1 MIPITEYAGR
11 DVAVYG
17 LGRTGLSAAKAL
29 AAGGARV
36 HAWDDGEEARAKAE
50 AEGVNVSD
58 INKRDWQKFAVLVL
72 SPGIPYRFPQPH
84 RLVRL
89 AEMTGV
95 PVVGDVELFARAVQ
109 AMPEKGR
116 AKIVGI
122 TGTNGK
128 STTTA
133 LIGHILKEAGLD
145 ARIGGNIGTGVLDLK
160 TLSANAIYVLELSSY
175 QLDLCESLRCDVA
188 LLLNMSPDHLERH
201 GGMDGYIA
209 AKKRI
214 FQNQRPRDVAV
225 IGIDDPVTQAI
236 AMGNQRPGLA
246 QTIQISSEFS
256 LARGVSAVDGHLYD
270 STGGQAMKVGNLTEA
285 TALPGQHNFQNAAAA
300 YATCLAL
307 GVSPGRIMEG
317 LRTFPG
323 LAHRMEFV
331 GEVDGVRFVND
342 SKATNAQA
350 AEQALKTWPKVH
362 WIAGGVPKADG
373 IEPLAPWFDRLEAA
387 YLIGEAATDF
397 EKSLGKSAKS
407 VQCGTLEA
415 AVQAAFDAAKASQD
429 DAPIVLLSPA
439 CASFDQ
445 FKDFEAR
452 GDAFR
457 DCVERLGASQDTP
470 KAPKVAVV

>member
-1 MIPITEYAGR
+1 MIPVTEYAGR

-50 AEGVNVSD
+50 AAGINVSD
-58 INKRDWQKFAVLVL
+58 INKRDWQKFAALVL
-72 SPGIPYRFPQPH
+72 SPGIPYKFPQPH

-95 PVVGDVELFARAVQ
+95 PVVGDMELFARAVQ

-116 AKIVGI
+116 PKVVGI

-133 LIGHILKEAGLD
+133 LIGHILKEAGRD
-145 ARIGGNIGTGVLDLK
+145 ARVGGNIGTGVLDMASLN
-160 TLSANAIYVLELSSY
+160 ANAIYVLELSSY
-175 QLDLCESLRCDVA
+175 QLDLCESLHCDVA
-188 LLLNMSPDHLERH
+188 LMLNISPDHLDRH
-201 GGMDGYIA
+201 GGMDGYVE

-214 FQNQRPRDVAV
+214 FLNQRRRDIAV

-236 AMGNQRPGLA
+236 AMTRARPGDA
-246 QTIQISSEFS
+246 QTVQISSEFG

-270 STGGQAMKVGNLTEA
+270 STGGQAIKVGELSEA
-285 TALPGQHNFQNAAAA
+285 PALPGQHNFQNAAAA
-300 YATCLAL
+300 YAVCLAL
-307 GVSPGRIMEG
+307 GVAPTRIMAG
-317 LRTFPG
+317 IRSFPG
-323 LAHRMEFV
+323 LEHRMELV
-331 GEVDGVRFVND
+331 GEIDGVRFVND

-362 WIAGGVPKADG
+362 WIAGGVPKASG
-373 IEPLAPWFDRLEAA
+373 IEPLKQWFGRVSAA
-387 YLIGEAATDF
+387 YLIGESEAVFAKTLKDKAAVV
-397 EKSLGKSAKS
+397 S
-407 VQCGTLEA
+407 CGDMETAVEA
-415 AVQAAFDAAKASQD
+415 AFKAAKASGED
-429 DAPIVLLSPA
+429 NPIVLLSPA

-457 DCVERLGASQDTP
+457 AIVERLAQVDAP
-470 KAPKVAVV
+470 KAAAV

>member
-29 AAGGARV
+29 AAGKARV
-36 HAWDDGEEARAKAE
+36 HAWDDGEEARQKAE
-50 AEGVNVSD
+50 AEGINVSD
-58 INKRDWQKFAVLVL
+58 INKRDWQKFAALVL
-72 SPGIPYRFPQPH
+72 SPGIPLKFPQPH

-95 PVVGDVELFARAVQ
+95 PVVGDVELLARAVQ
-109 AMPEKGR
+109 ALPEKGR
-116 AKIVGI
+116 PTIVGI

-133 LIGHILKEAGLD
+133 LIGHILTEAGRD
-145 ARIGGNIGTGVLDLK
+145 ARVGGNIGTGVLDMKPLN
-160 TLSANAIYVLELSSY
+160 ANAIYVLELSSY
-175 QLDLCESLRCDVA
+175 QLDLTASLSCDVSVM
-188 LLLNMSPDHLERH
+188 LNVSPDHLDRH
-201 GGMDGYIA
+201 GGMDGYVE

-214 FQNQRPRDVAV
+214 LLNQTAKGVAIV
-225 IGIDDPVTQAI
+225 GIDDPITQAI
-236 AMGNQRPGLA
+236 AMGNTRPGEA
-246 QTIQISSEFS
+246 RVVQISSEFG

-270 STGGQAMKVGNLTEA
+270 STGGQAIKVGNLAEA
-285 TALPGQHNFQNAAAA
+285 KALPGRHNYQNAAAA

-307 GVSPGRIMEG
+307 GVAPSRIMEG
-317 LRTFPG
+317 IRSFPG
-323 LAHRMEFV
+323 LAHRMEIV
-331 GEVDGVRFVND
+331 GEVEGVRFVND

-362 WIAGGVPKADG
+362 WIAGGVAKADG
-373 IEPLAPWFDRLEAA
+373 ITPLAPFFDRVAGA
-387 YLIGEAATDF
+387 YLIGEAAGDF
-397 EKSLGKSAKS
+397 AKTLKGKAKS
-407 VQCGTLEA
+407 TYCGSLDA
-415 AVQAAFDAAKASQD
+415 AIQAAFDAAKASGD
-429 DAPIVLLSPA
+429 ETPIVLLSPA

-457 DCVERLGASQDTP
+457 ESVNSLKQRLEVPEA
-470 KAPKVAVV
+470 AAV